1 MSLPSEADKFSEL
14 VEHLRKGAEAA
25 YMLGHLCADSDET
38 KSHGWLGVGQL
49 MERMVIQVTQ
59 LATKRRLN

>member
-25 YMLGHLCADSDET
+25 YMLGHLCADEDST
-38 KSHGWLGVGQL
+38 RSHGWLGIGQL
-49 MERMVIQVTQ
+49 LERMVTQVTK
-59 LATKRRLN
+59 LATKGRLN